1 MVGDFNSHSQSWGY
15 DHSDARGEELEDW
28 QDEHRLQLVNDPDD
42 PPTFFHR
49 GWRICSTPDLA
60 FCSED
65 INRGIKREVGQ
76 QLGGSD
82 HKPVFLTIES

>member
-15 DHSDARGEELEDW
+15 DHADTRGEELEDW
-28 QDEHRLQLVNDPDD
+28 QDDNNLILVNDADD

-49 GWRICSTPDLA
+49 GWRKCSTPDLA

-65 INRGIKREVGQ
+65 VHRGIKR
-76 QLGGSD
+76 
-82 HKPVFLTIES
+82 